1 MKIFPLILLSIS
13 ISLAS
18 TIQVVDNQTGAALP
32 GVNITVVGTPEG
44 LNTDLEGNFVL
55 EDRYEGHKFKFS
67 YIGYIDTTLEYM
79 DVLALS
85 VIALNPDILN
95 LTTVEVV
102 SSKLEW
108 EHTDLPAIVT
118 VLRTR
123 EMINQ
128 GATELREVLERDP
141 SVVVTENNGGEQQIS
156 IRGSNANEVMIVYD
170 GIPMNSG
177 YGGRFDLSWLNL
189 NDVESVSIVKGAGT
203 LRYSSGAFGGVVVI
217 EPQKVGQSS
226 LLVNAQR
233 DDKDLSSYSVSDVI
247 QWRNLRTRVTYSSRE
262 IMPFGSYPGSIISDR
277 NFLNLYVGYAFRDT
291 SNILGVSH
299 MDIRESRSPSL
310 NYEDSYQ
317 DQYTQIRYQ
326 GDLGVLPQMTFQFM
340 KRENSSHFRNQN
352 EDTFLN
358 SSDAGE
364 TSNLAVIENKILGKA
379 LINFARLELRND
391 FHTSESEENNVKW
404 DQLTFHKIDLKQT
417 RFAATEIVK
426 YRAPLHLLLVDFM
439 ELNASFRYDKLDLKK
454 SHIASLD
461 GDTYIDDANNKVY
474 DYLSKRNGFTLN
486 KTRDA
491 LKYQL
496 FYSSGTSIRYPSMYD
511 EYLRENTTIV
521 RYQSDH
527 LKPELNASLEFG
539 LQLTLQP
546 KGRFNIVDLVDVQI
560 SSFKNRYIDKIY
572 YRAIPRALPTPVNF
586 SATTNLTGYELSTS
600 AALFQGVVNVFV
612 GTTRID
618 ISSFTIFPNKPKFKD
633 VAEVE
638 FAVKHG
644 NVRLQYFHEGE
655 QYYAGSSDGINYMV
669 VGLPGRENLNLYA
682 SSKVPILGSA
692 IIFGV
697 GVQNL
702 MSASNASYY
711 FDERSWVLNLGFKI

>member
-1 MKIFPLILLSIS
+1 
-13 ISLAS
+13 
-18 TIQVVDNQTGAALP
+18 
-32 GVNITVVGTPEG
+32 
-44 LNTDLEGNFVL
+44 
-55 EDRYEGHKFKFS
+55 
-67 YIGYIDTTLEYM
+67 
-79 DVLALS
+79 
-85 VIALNPDILN
+85 
-95 LTTVEVV
+95 
-102 SSKLEW
+102 
-108 EHTDLPAIVT
+108 
-118 VLRTR
+118 
-123 EMINQ
+123 
-128 GATELREVLERDP
+128 
-141 SVVVTENNGGEQQIS
+141 
-156 IRGSNANEVMIVYD
+156 
-170 GIPMNSG
+170 
-177 YGGRFDLSWLNL
+177 
-189 NDVESVSIVKGAGT
+189 
-203 LRYSSGAFGGVVVI
+203 
-217 EPQKVGQSS
+217 
-226 LLVNAQR
+226 
-233 DDKDLSSYSVSDVI
+233 
-247 QWRNLRTRVTYSSRE
+247 
-262 IMPFGSYPGSIISDR
+262 MPFGSYPGSIISDR

-379 LINFARLELRND
+379 LINFARIELRND